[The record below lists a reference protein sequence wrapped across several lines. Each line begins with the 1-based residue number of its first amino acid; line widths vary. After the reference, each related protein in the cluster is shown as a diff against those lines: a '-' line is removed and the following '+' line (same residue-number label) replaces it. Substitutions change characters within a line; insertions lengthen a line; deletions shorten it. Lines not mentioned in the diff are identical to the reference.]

1 MMTMPERTA
10 AHRDRIRRQY
20 RNRRRLLDHAA
31 HLAAMLDVR
40 DDAYRRLLVRNA
52 QLEAD
57 RRFAE
62 AVKAAALAMHGD
74 HGPIGAPMDKWLD
87 HHRTAGLTFARTVVE
102 RLAELELDH
111 AAEEAGR

>member
-62 AVKAAALAMHGD
+62 AAAAILTAWRNSPVPASPSNVAAELADVLGRLVD
-74 HGPIGAPMDKWLD
+74 RLD
-87 HHRTAGLTFARTVVE
+87 
-102 RLAELELDH
+102 ELELDH